1 MGTHG
6 STSNRPSLLLGAA
19 CTAVL
24 TLGTGRTEAAVTLS
38 ADAAMALESKV
49 LLSGLTVP
57 TDVAVLP
64 DGRVIIV
71 QKSGDIATVPAGGGD
86 PIEDHIDVN
95 TTSEQG
101 LLGVVAD
108 PNFATNQFIYV
119 YADRPDP
126 GAGATTE
133 QKTMA
138 RNNRHQVFRYKF
150 GADSKLGTKTVVIDM
165 GLEGPANHDGGGLDI
180 YQGNLYIGVGDT
192 GANASPPTNRYGS
205 CLNHGNGKVLRVSLA
220 EATLGQPATDN
231 PLVSMDMVTG
241 CDSTG
246 GAFKMV
252 APDKRIYAWG
262 FRNPYRVWVDK
273 TNGQVWVG
281 DVGETTR
288 EEIDVVQKGKHHG
301 YPFWE
306 GAKDWMT
313 ESSFNTPG
321 GCMDIMPASQCV
333 APVYDYDRTGM
344 DASVIGGR
352 ILDGC
357 NWPDPWKNRYVFGDY
372 NLGKVWTLDVNATR
386 DGVMANSRKDF
397 ATSNKLTGIRMGTDN
412 ALYLL
417 EEGGNVTRITVKGDS
432 AKPGSCPAINGET
445 PNSGGGTGGTGAGGG
460 NAGGS
465 SGANPGSAGKDGD
478 TAGAPTGDA
487 GQSSQGG
494 SPGSGGPSGGSS
506 PAEAGKNGATAG
518 SSSGGSSS
526 SSGGCGCTVAGAP
539 ANLAAGGALSIL
551 ALGLG
556 LRRRRGSRSP

>member
-1 MGTHG
+1 
-6 STSNRPSLLLGAA
+6 
-19 CTAVL
+19 
-24 TLGTGRTEAAVTLS
+24 
-38 ADAAMALESKV
+38 
-49 LLSGLTVP
+49 
-57 TDVAVLP
+57 
-64 DGRVIIV
+64 
-71 QKSGDIATVPAGGGD
+71 
-86 PIEDHIDVN
+86 
-95 TTSEQG
+95 
-101 LLGVVAD
+101 
-108 PNFATNQFIYV
+108 
-119 YADRPDP
+119 
-126 GAGATTE
+126 
-133 QKTMA
+133 
-138 RNNRHQVFRYKF
+138 
-150 GADSKLGTKTVVIDM
+150 
-165 GLEGPANHDGGGLDI
+165 
-180 YQGNLYIGVGDT
+180 
-192 GANASPPTNRYGS
+192 
-205 CLNHGNGKVLRVSLA
+205 LRVSLA
-220 EATLGQPATDN
+220 EATLGQPAADN
-231 PLVSMDMVTG
+231 PLVGMDMVTG

-252 APDKRIYAWG
+252 APDKRIFAWG

-313 ESSFNTPG
+313 ESNFNTPG

-357 NWPDPWKNRYVFGDY
+357 NWPDPWKNRYIFGDY

-432 AKPGSCPAINGET
+432 ARPGSCPAINGET
-445 PNSGGGTGGTGAGGG
+445 GNSGGTGGTGAGGG
-460 NAGGS
+460 SAGGS
-465 SGANPGSAGKDGD
+465 SGGNAAGAGKGGSSAGA
-478 TAGAPTGDA
+478 TMGDA
-487 GQSSQGG
+487 GQPSSSG
-494 SPGSGGPSGGSS
+494 SPGSGGASGGTS

-518 SSSGGSSS
+518 SGSGGSSS
-526 SSGGCGCTVAGAP
+526 SSGGCGCTVVGAP
-539 ANLAAGGALSIL
+539 VNMAAGGALSIL
-551 ALGLG
+551 ALGFG